1 MNRILITGGAGFI
14 GSHVAEVLLA
24 AGTPVRVVDN
34 FSTGKRENL
43 AHLSGDLEIVE
54 ADLLD
59 ADRLPSFLDGV
70 SAVVHLAAMVSVPKS
85 VIDPIGS
92 HRINYEATLSLLEA
106 MRAAD
111 VPRIVYAS
119 SAAVYPTDNANPH
132 SETDYPDPSSPYGI
146 DKLAG
151 EFALN
156 AYARLYG
163 IKTTA
168 LRFFNIY
175 GERQDPTSAYSGV
188 ISIFADRIKSG
199 RPLTIFG
206 DGSQSRDFVY
216 VRDLAALIARL
227 AGDHAAPSRMNVGTG
242 HSVTLNELVGLMQ
255 SLTGT
260 TADVSYAEGRPG
272 DIKISRADVTRLKA
286 YHPVEFTSLET
297 GLRSLLSSL

>member
-1 MNRILITGGAGFI
+1 
-14 GSHVAEVLLA
+14 
-24 AGTPVRVVDN
+24 
-34 FSTGKRENL
+34 
-43 AHLSGDLEIVE
+43 
-54 ADLLD
+54 
-59 ADRLPSFLDGV
+59 
-70 SAVVHLAAMVSVPKS
+70 MVSVPKS
-85 VIDPIGS
+85 VIDPVGS
-92 HRINYEATLSLLEA
+92 HRINYEATLSLLEG
-106 MRAAD
+106 MRAAGI
-111 VPRIVYAS
+111 PRIVYAS

-156 AYARLYG
+156 AYGRLYG
-163 IKTTA
+163 IKATS

-199 RPLTIFG
+199 RPLTIYG

-227 AGDHAAPSRMNVGTG
+227 TSDQEAPSRMNVGTG
-242 HSVTLNELVGLMQ
+242 NSVTLNDLVGLMQ
-255 SLTGT
+255 TITDS

-272 DIKISRADVTRLKA
+272 DIKISRADVTRLRA
-286 YHPVEFTSLET
+286 YHPVDFTPLEIGLKSLI
-297 GLRSLLSSL
+297 